1 MLQTK
6 QIAILHCYGLPG
18 SGKSEIVRMLAKK
31 FPFVNES
38 STVSSKSVIKCH
50 IQCKDSGDDIN
61 TQLKELVKK
70 LEAYLDKNMF
80 QNIQKDIDNGFSN
93 SLVQTFVKLSHPVV
107 LVIEDPDSKI
117 YSQSNTKKLFK
128 NLLSDV
134 AECTKSNPQS
144 KIHIYVTSHT
154 NSLMDSEESSQI
166 LSNNNVFIKKHVQ
179 GFNEKEAIKYLCFS
193 KTDWDIDKVAE
204 TFQDLPIKLKRT
216 KIYYID
222 VDREL
227 PMYIQFEFNISNGE
241 HASTIEKEFHEKIVT
256 DNEKNLK
263 ISKHFSGQISKFCP
277 RCIDKT
283 ISCENV
289 LKLVFEYNEVQHKK
303 DYQKTSKEVLASFSE
318 KASVVQ
324 QLFSGLPLGLH
335 AAKLFCQDKRFDYV
349 EYLDYWK
356 KFEKDIVEDEKTAI
370 KKEFGE
376 SAEHVFQAINMIFLQ
391 PNESDNNSADLLDW
405 KVLSSLSYFN
415 YDRIPEFSIQYCF
428 QVLRETEVDYL
439 MNKKDTGALITKL
452 LKYNLCSKTSND
464 EITFHVVVSRAFM
477 FHQQSNAIALQKAI
491 EIMCGLVSKDMR
503 RKQHCKK
510 MCQLRRHIQI
520 LLSHINK
527 NEKKLFDKKKG
538 NTLLLK
544 ALVSY
549 LYETAAA
556 IMIHE
561 SPRLFLKKSQRYF
574 RTSLKYVWEEELL
587 EQSGQLKYEFVK
599 SIIEKSKEKARMLP
613 NDFTLDFAS
622 KVFFHKEEMEFL
634 KSKASE
640 CFEGI
645 DITNPIISHKKLLLQ
660 KLRSKDF
667 FLSNEQYSL
676 FFYAERLASILH
688 SWSRL
693 GLYAVPDDC
702 SLGIDC
708 KWMSL
713 LSARITTECRKM
725 HKVRLLTEYLSQAGG
740 LIPIVLHDKNRKK
753 KELETALSFCESAL
767 ERKETVEKVY
777 ENGLVKEMYG
787 SLPIYK
793 RIFVLKCIVRL
804 STRLIELAVQPDKA
818 DDYCKELLELSLEN
832 AQKITSCPSCI
843 IYCAKY
849 YFKKDLCCNKKN
861 HKSSLYC
868 FQQYFDLS
876 VKTNY
881 EPKFSE
887 LCWSTYNYAKVV
899 YHLSQAIEIR
909 NVVEMCEIFLNNKK
923 EVSQHSTEDLKTYLR
938 LLRNWLPKSET

>member
-1 MLQTK
+1 MLN
-6 QIAILHCYGLPG
+6 ILTT
-18 SGKSEIVRMLAKK
+18 GKSL
-31 FPFVNES
+31 N
-38 STVSSKSVIKCH
+38 
-50 IQCKDSGDDIN
+50 
-61 TQLKELVKK
+61 
-70 LEAYLDKNMF
+70 
-80 QNIQKDIDNGFSN
+80 
-93 SLVQTFVKLSHPVV
+93 
-107 LVIEDPDSKI
+107 
-117 YSQSNTKKLFK
+117 
-128 NLLSDV
+128 
-134 AECTKSNPQS
+134 
-144 KIHIYVTSHT
+144 
-154 NSLMDSEESSQI
+154 
-166 LSNNNVFIKKHVQ
+166 
-179 GFNEKEAIKYLCFS
+179 
-193 KTDWDIDKVAE
+193 
-204 TFQDLPIKLKRT
+204 
-216 KIYYID
+216 
-222 VDREL
+222 
-227 PMYIQFEFNISNGE
+227 
-241 HASTIEKEFHEKIVT
+241 
-256 DNEKNLK
+256 
-263 ISKHFSGQISKFCP
+263 
-277 RCIDKT
+277 
-283 ISCENV
+283 
-289 LKLVFEYNEVQHKK
+289 
-303 DYQKTSKEVLASFSE
+303 
-318 KASVVQ
+318 
-324 QLFSGLPLGLH
+324 
-335 AAKLFCQDKRFDYV
+335 
-349 EYLDYWK
+349 
-356 KFEKDIVEDEKTAI
+356 IVEDEKTAI

-415 YDRIPEFSIQYCF
+415 YDRIPEFAIQYCF
-428 QVLRETEVDYL
+428 HVLRETEVDYL

-452 LKYNLCSKTSND
+452 LKYNLCSKTNND

-477 FHQQSNAIALQKAI
+477 FYQQSSATVDFNPLQKAI

-622 KVFFHKEEMEFL
+622 KIFFHKEEMEFL

-640 CFEGI
+640 CFEEI
-645 DITNPIISHKKLLLQ
+645 DISKPIISHKKLLLQ
-660 KLRSKDF
+660 KLRLSNF
-667 FLSNEQYSL
+667 FLSNEEYAP
-676 FFYAERLASILH
+676 FFYAERLASVLH

-693 GLYAVPDDC
+693 VLYADYDLNINC
-702 SLGIDC
+702 M
-708 KWMSL
+708 WMSW
-713 LSARITTECRKM
+713 LSNRITRECREIY
-725 HKVRLLTEYLSQAGG
+725 KVRLLTEYLSQTGG

-753 KELETALSFCESAL
+753 KELETALSFCENAL
-767 ERKETVEKVY
+767 ERKETIEKVY
-777 ENGLVKEMYG
+777 ENGLVKEMHG

-804 STRLIELAVQPDKA
+804 TTRLIKLAVQPEKA

-849 YFKKDLCCNKKN
+849 YFKKENYE
-861 HKSSLYC
+861 SSLYC
-868 FQQYFDLS
+868 FQQYFNLS
-876 VKTNY
+876 AETSY
-881 EPKFSE
+881 EPKFNE
-887 LCWSTYNYAKVV
+887 RCWSTYNYAKVV
-899 YHLSQAIEIR
+899 YHFSKTIKIK
-909 NVVEMCEIFLNNKK
+909 NVVEKCEAFLNNK
-923 EVSQHSTEDLKTYLR
+923 EEISQLLTEDLENYLH
-938 LLRNWLPKSET
+938 LLQNWLPKPKT